1 MGALRSLRVFVAAT
15 VAIAAGL
22 VASAPA
28 SAAFDDVPTA
38 NVTGPIA
45 VTADSYPF
53 LATDIDLDKYGYVEQ
68 EFFLEGLA
76 YRYNTPLTDFESNAS
91 KILTGGEDGKYP
103 FKTRIVVRRPANP
116 ADANGVVVAEWNNVT
131 STQDIEFNWFGDPY
145 FLLRNGYTFV
155 GVTAQV
161 TGINSLKAFDS
172 GRYGSL
178 TLSADPSP
186 GNGLPS
192 GHPDRIPDDTDPLSF
207 DVFSSVVKALKG
219 GRTGADPLGGIT
231 ATKVIASGE
240 SQSCGRLS
248 THYNEIEPTHEIVD
262 GYLLTVC
269 TSRLRT
275 DRPAEKAIRVISESE
290 NRSPRT
296 EATLPDTDG
305 IRHWEVAGGSHLPRV
320 AWDNLDNLLT
330 RDFIEG
336 TASCQKF
343 PLSLVKW
350 PYTQNAAI
358 DALVRW
364 SGGGAAPPIAPRGV
378 YQETPADPLNQLV
391 RDEYGI
397 AEGGIRYPDMTVPT
411 AVNDGVNSAGT
422 GGGLFSGFCQLFGS
436 STPFSSEV
444 LHTLYTDHADYLAR
458 YSQAADDFVDT
469 GFILA
474 GDAERLKQD
483 AREYARLRP
492 SLPSVIGKVSN
503 KGSFQLNWIGTEAPD
518 TTFKVQKTSVKS
530 KPKWT
535 NVPVKNV
542 ADGTATLRNA
552 PQGTSY
558 FRVNSTTVL
567 PGTNISAPETVVT
580 PFSEASVAVKVDRT
594 GPAKPKIVLKG
605 RKVKG
610 AYRGAVRVKVV
621 GKPDR
626 KLPDGTAG
634 VGLNRKSVPKTRK
647 VTRKGKTVI
656 KVRTR
661 DKLGNLSPVARVVI
675 RIAR

>member
-1 MGALRSLRVFVAAT
+1 MGALRSLRVFVAVI
-15 VAIAAGL
+15 VAMAAGL

-28 SAAFDDVPTA
+28 SAAFGDIPTS

-45 VTADSYPF
+45 VTGDSYPF
-53 LATDIDLDKYGYVEQ
+53 LATDIDLDQYGYVEQ

-76 YRYNTPLTDFESNAS
+76 YRYDTSVAFNQNAPRYETDGPN
-91 KILTGGEDGKYP
+91 LDGTYP

-131 STQDIEFNWFGDPY
+131 STQDVEFNWFGDPY
-145 FLLRNGYTFV
+145 FLLKNGYTFV
-155 GVTAQV
+155 GVTAQTV
-161 TGINSLKAFDS
+161 GVNALKAFDNA
-172 GRYGSL
+172 RYGSL
-178 TLSADPSP
+178 SVGLSGDA
-186 GNGLPS
+186 PS
-192 GHPDRIPDDTDPLSF
+192 GAPTDNDALSY
-207 DVFSSVVKALKG
+207 DIYSSVVKALKG
-219 GRTGADPLGGIT
+219 GRTGVDPLGGI
-231 ATKVIASGE
+231 ASTKVIASGE

-248 THYNEIEPTHEIVD
+248 SHYNRIEPTHDIVD

-269 TSRLRT
+269 SSQLRT
-275 DRPAEKAIRVISESE
+275 DTPGQKAIRIISESE
-290 NRSPRT
+290 NRIPRT

-358 DALVRW
+358 EALVSW

-378 YQETPADPLNQLV
+378 YQDTPADATNQLV

-411 AVNDGVNSAGT
+411 AVNDGVNSVGT
-422 GGGLFSGFCQLFGS
+422 GGGLFSAFCQLFGS

-458 YSQAADDFVDT
+458 YSQAADDFVGT

-474 GDAERLKQD
+474 EDAERLKQD

-492 SLPSVIGKVSN
+492 SLPSAIGKVNN
-503 KGSFQLNWIGTEAPD
+503 KGSFQLNWIGTEAAD
-518 TTFKVQKTSVKS
+518 TTFKVQRTSVKGNPNW
-530 KPKWT
+530 KD
-535 NVPVKNV
+535 VPVKSV
-542 ADGTATLRNA
+542 ADGTATLQNA

-567 PGTNISAPETVVT
+567 PGTNISPPETVVT

-605 RKVKG
+605 RKIKG
-610 AYRGAVRVKVV
+610 SYRGAVRVKVV

-634 VGLNRKSVPKTRK
+634 VGLNQKSVPKTRK

-656 KVRTR
+656 KVRTK
-661 DKLGNLSPVARVVI
+661 DKLGNLSPVAKVVI

>member
-1 MGALRSLRVFVAAT
+1 MGALRSLRFFVAVMAVMAT
-15 VAIAAGL
+15 GL

-28 SAAFDDVPTA
+28 SAALGDIPTSA
-38 NVTGPIA
+38 VTGPVA
-45 VTADSYPF
+45 VTPESYPF
-53 LATDIDLDKYGYVEQ
+53 LATDIDLDQYGYVEQ

-76 YRYNTPLTDFESNAS
+76 YRYDTSVAFNQNAPRYE
-91 KILTGGEDGKYP
+91 TGGPNLDGTYP

-131 STQDIEFNWFGDPY
+131 STQDVEFNWFGDPY
-145 FLLRNGYTFV
+145 FLLKNGYTFV
-155 GVTAQV
+155 GVTAQTVGV
-161 TGINSLKAFDS
+161 TALKAFDNA
-172 GRYGSL
+172 RYGSL
-178 TLSADPSP
+178 SVGLSGDA
-186 GNGLPS
+186 PS
-192 GHPDRIPDDTDPLSF
+192 GAPTDNDALSY
-207 DVFSSVVKALKG
+207 DIFSSVVKALKG
-219 GRTGADPLGGIT
+219 GRTGVDPLGGIT
-231 ATKVIASGE
+231 PTKVIASGE
-240 SQSCGRLS
+240 SQSCSRLS
-248 THYNEIEPTHEIVD
+248 SHYNRIEPTHDIVD

-269 TSRLRT
+269 TSQLRT
-275 DRPAEKAIRVISESE
+275 DTPGQKAIRIISESE
-290 NRSPRT
+290 NRVPRT
-296 EATLPDTDG
+296 EVTLPDTDG

-358 DALVRW
+358 EALVDW

-378 YQETPADPLNQLV
+378 YQGAPADPTNQLV

-397 AEGGIRYPDMTVPT
+397 AEGGIRYPEMTVPT
-411 AVNDGVNSAGT
+411 AVNDGVNTIGT
-422 GGGLFSGFCQLFGS
+422 GGGLFSAFCQLFGS

-458 YSQAADDFVDT
+458 YSQAADDFVGT

-474 GDAERLKQD
+474 EDAERLKQD
-483 AREYARLRP
+483 ARNYARLRP
-492 SLPSVIGKVSN
+492 SLPSVIGKINN
-503 KGSFQLNWIGTEAPD
+503 KGSFQLNWTGTEAPE
-518 TTFKVQKTSVKS
+518 TTFQVQKTSVKGS
-530 KPKWT
+530 PKWT
-535 NVPVKNV
+535 NVPVKSV
-542 ADGTATLRNA
+542 ADGTATLQNA

-567 PGTNISAPETVVT
+567 PGTNISPPETVVT

-594 GPAKPKIVLKG
+594 GPATPKIVLKG

-610 AYRGAVRVKVV
+610 SYRGAVQVKVV

-626 KLPDGTAG
+626 ALPDGTAG
-634 VGLNRKSVPKTRK
+634 VGLNQKSVPKTRK

-656 KVRTR
+656 KVQTR
-661 DKLGNLSPVARVVI
+661 DKLGNLSPVAKVVI